1 MVTSQEEPISNQGWV
16 RPFGMTTSFAT
27 SEKFWPLT
35 FGERGVLVPF
45 TTPMLAA
52 SRIRGPELKRAEIL
66 VPGLSGGKGTYI
78 IPWKS
83 VLEMFKLT
91 VHDRALHEA
100 ICEAPDFTPRQIR
113 AAALNV
119 ARLGLAGRDACA
131 AARAQLQRDDNL
143 QVSARFF
150 LTLRVVERMA
160 TGSDTLTLAEL
171 TSVAGQQKARR
182 VLTSI
187 ATSVG
192 WDFDTLYDHL
202 EIWSKTVSQIG
213 LAEMPAEAPARR
225 LINRLKPLGEHF
237 LEWRKGETEDQIEGA
252 ADAQLAADFC
262 RETWRLATEYAT
274 DIDLTVKQPA
284 EALRNW
290 DGTIRTA
297 EKVTRKLLWI
307 LDGWEQVVKLWD
319 QAGGRPREEQRAAL
333 RDVVRHLPIVP
344 RDELPA
350 TSQDTWSGLVNSLR
364 KQIKPVSGEGAA
376 TIGIDFDHM
385 LRLEK
390 LKGAPL

>member
-1 MVTSQEEPISNQGWV
+1 
-16 RPFGMTTSFAT
+16 MTTSFAT

-52 SRIRGPELKRAEIL
+52 GRIRGTELKRAEIL
-66 VPGLSGGKGTYI
+66 VPGLSGGKGTYV

-83 VLEMFKLT
+83 VPEMFKLT

-100 ICEAPDFTPRQIR
+100 IGEAPSFTPRQIR
-113 AAALNV
+113 LAALRV
-119 ARLGLAGRDACA
+119 ARTGLAGRDACS
-131 AARAQLQRDDNL
+131 AARQHMQRDENL
-143 QVSARFF
+143 ELVARFF
-150 LTLRVVERMA
+150 LTLRIVERMA
-160 TGSDTLTLAEL
+160 VDGATLTLAEL
-171 TSVAGQQKARR
+171 GTTSGQQKARR
-182 VLTSI
+182 ILADI
-187 ATSVG
+187 ATSLG
-192 WDFDTLYDHL
+192 WTFDILHDHI
-202 EIWSKTVSQIG
+202 ETWSKSVAPVG
-213 LAEMPAEAPARR
+213 LAEMPAEAPPRR
-225 LINRLKPLGEHF
+225 LINRLKPLGEQF
-237 LEWRKGETEDQIEGA
+237 VEWGKGETEDQIEGA

-274 DIDLTVKQPA
+274 DIDVAGKQPA
-284 EALRNW
+284 ESLRNW
-290 DGTIRTA
+290 DGTIRTTDSI
-297 EKVTRKLLWI
+297 VYKLLWI

-319 QAGGRPREEQRAAL
+319 QAASRPREEQRAAL

-350 TSQDTWSGLVNSLR
+350 TSQDTWSSLVNALR
-364 KQIKPVSGEGAA
+364 KQIKPVASEGAS
-376 TIGIDFDHM
+376 TIGIDFDDM

>member
-1 MVTSQEEPISNQGWV
+1 
-16 RPFGMTTSFAT
+16 MTTSFAT

-100 ICEAPDFTPRQIR
+100 ICEAPDFSPRQIR
-113 AAALNV
+113 TAALLV
-119 ARLGLAGRDACA
+119 AKQGLAGRDACA
-131 AARAQLQRDDNL
+131 AARTQIQREDSL
-143 QVSARFF
+143 QVTARFF

-160 TGSDTLTLAEL
+160 TDGATLTLAEL
-171 TSVAGQQKARR
+171 TSVAGQQKAHK
-182 VLTSI
+182 VLSSI
-187 ATSVG
+187 AKTLG

-202 EIWSKTVSQIG
+202 EVWSKTVAQIG
-213 LAEMPAEAPARR
+213 LAEMPAEALSRR
-225 LINRLKPLGEHF
+225 LINRLKPLSELF
-237 LEWRKGETEDQIEGA
+237 LEWKKGETEDQIDSA

-284 EALRNW
+284 DALKNW
-290 DGTIRTA
+290 DGTLRAA
-297 EKVTRKLLWI
+297 EKVVHKLLWI
-307 LDGWEQVVKLWD
+307 LDGWEQVIKLWD
-319 QAGGRPREEQRAAL
+319 QTTGRPREEQRAAL
-333 RDVVRHLPIVP
+333 RDVIRHLPIVP

-364 KQIKPVSGEGAA
+364 KQIKPVSGEGTA

-390 LKGAPL
+390 LKGAQL

>member
-1 MVTSQEEPISNQGWV
+1 
-16 RPFGMTTSFAT
+16 MTTSFAT

-52 SRIRGPELKRAEIL
+52 GRIRGPELKKAEIL
-66 VPGLSGGKGTYI
+66 VPGLSGGKGTYV

-83 VLEMFKLT
+83 VPEMFKLT
-91 VHDRALHEA
+91 LHDRALHEA
-100 ICEAPDFTPRQIR
+100 ICEGPDFTPRQIR
-113 AAALNV
+113 QAALKV
-119 ARLGLAGRDACA
+119 AHMGLAGRDACA
-131 AARAQLQRDDNL
+131 AARSLLQRDDNL
-143 QVSARFF
+143 VVVARFF

-160 TGSDTLTLAEL
+160 TDGATLSLAEL
-171 TSVAGQQKARR
+171 SSVAGQQKARKI
-182 VLTSI
+182 LTTI
-187 ATSVG
+187 AKALG
-192 WDFDTLYDHL
+192 WDFDLLYDHL
-202 EIWSKTVSQIG
+202 EVWSKTVAQIG

-237 LEWRKGETEDQIEGA
+237 IEWGKGETEDQVDSA

-290 DGTIRTA
+290 DGTLRATESVA
-297 EKVTRKLLWI
+297 HKLLWI

-319 QAGGRPREEQRAAL
+319 QAGGRPREEQRSAL
-333 RDVVRHLPIVP
+333 RDVIRHLPIVP
-344 RDELPA
+344 RDELPS

-364 KQIKPVSGEGAA
+364 KQIKPVGGEGAA

>member
-1 MVTSQEEPISNQGWV
+1 
-16 RPFGMTTSFAT
+16 MTTSFAT

-52 SRIRGPELKRAEIL
+52 SRIRGPEIKKAEIL

-83 VLEMFKLT
+83 VPEMFKLT
-91 VHDRALHEA
+91 VHDRALHES
-100 ICEAPDFTPRQIR
+100 IGQAPDFSPRQIR
-113 AAALNV
+113 IAALGT

-131 AARAQLQRDDNL
+131 AARAHLQRDDSL
-143 QVSARFF
+143 QVTARFF

-160 TGSDTLTLAEL
+160 TDGASLTLAEL
-171 TSVAGQQKARR
+171 TSVAGQQKAHKI
-182 VLTSI
+182 LSSI
-187 ATSVG
+187 AKVLG

-202 EIWSKTVSQIG
+202 EVWSKTVAQIG
-213 LAEMPAEAPARR
+213 LSEMPAEAPARR

-237 LEWRKGETEDQIEGA
+237 AEWRKGETEDQA
-252 ADAQLAADFC
+252 DSSADAQLAADFC

-284 EALRNW
+284 ESLRNW
-290 DGTIRTA
+290 DGTIRSA
-297 EKVTRKLLWI
+297 ERVVHKLLWI
-307 LDGWEQVVKLWD
+307 LDGWEQVAKLWD
-319 QAGGRPREEQRAAL
+319 QTAGRPREEQRSAL
-333 RDVVRHLPIVP
+333 RDVIRHLPIVP

>member
-1 MVTSQEEPISNQGWV
+1 
-16 RPFGMTTSFAT
+16 MTTSFAT

-52 SRIRGPELKRAEIL
+52 SRIRGPEIKKAEIL

-83 VLEMFKLT
+83 VPEMFKLT
-91 VHDRALHEA
+91 VHDRALHES
-100 ICEAPDFTPRQIR
+100 ICEAPDFSPRHIR
-113 AAALNV
+113 MAALGT

-131 AARAQLQRDDNL
+131 AARTHLQRDDSL
-143 QVSARFF
+143 QVTARFF

-160 TGSDTLTLAEL
+160 TDGASLTLAEL
-171 TSVAGQQKARR
+171 TSVAGQQKAHKI
-182 VLTSI
+182 LSSI
-187 ATSVG
+187 AKTLG

-202 EIWSKTVSQIG
+202 EVWSKTVAQIG
-213 LAEMPAEAPARR
+213 LTEMPAEAPARR

-237 LEWRKGETEDQIEGA
+237 AEWRKGETEDQMDSS

-284 EALRNW
+284 ESLRNW
-290 DGTIRTA
+290 DGTIRSA
-297 EKVTRKLLWI
+297 EKVVHKLLWI

-319 QAGGRPREEQRAAL
+319 QTAGRPREEQRSAL
-333 RDVVRHLPIVP
+333 RDVIRHLPIVP

-350 TSQDTWSGLVNSLR
+350 TSQDTWSGLVNTLR

>member
-1 MVTSQEEPISNQGWV
+1 
-16 RPFGMTTSFAT
+16 MTTSFAT

-52 SRIRGPELKRAEIL
+52 GRIRGQELKKAEIL
-66 VPGLSGGKGTYI
+66 VPGLSGGKGTYV

-83 VLEMFKLT
+83 VPEMFKLT

-100 ICEAPDFTPRQIR
+100 ICEAPDFAPRQIR
-113 AAALNV
+113 LAALRV

-131 AARAQLQRDDNL
+131 AARSLLQRDDNL
-143 QVSARFF
+143 VVVARFF

-160 TGSDTLTLAEL
+160 TDGATLSLAEL
-171 TSVAGQQKARR
+171 SSVAGQQKARKI
-182 VLTSI
+182 LTTI
-187 ATSVG
+187 AGSLG
-192 WDFDTLYDHL
+192 WDFDRLYDRL
-202 EIWSKTVSQIG
+202 EVWSKTVAQIG
-213 LAEMPAEAPARR
+213 LAEMPAESPARR
-225 LINRLKPLGEHF
+225 LIIRLKPLAEHF
-237 LEWRKGETEDQIEGA
+237 AEWGKGETEDQVDGA
-252 ADAQLAADFC
+252 ADAQLAADIA

-284 EALRNW
+284 DALRNW
-290 DGTIRTA
+290 DGTIRTT
-297 EKVTRKLLWI
+297 EKVAHKLLWI

-319 QAGGRPREEQRAAL
+319 QAAGRPREEQRSAL

-344 RDELPA
+344 RDELPS
-350 TSQDTWSGLVNSLR
+350 TSQDAWSGLVNSLR
-364 KQIKPVSGEGAA
+364 KQIKPLGGEGAA

-390 LKGAPL
+390 LKGAAL